1 MSKNLINF
9 IAGIKLNDLLFSV
22 AELSSMLLNYVLIT
36 LINKNTD
43 ASEYYLVTA
52 FTTSLISILSLGF
65 SKSILRYLSF
75 AVLWRAIISSL
86 IAILIASIIIIIL
99 YDLKYLFIP
108 FVGLI
113 DLALIFLRKKGDA
126 LRYLLLNIL
135 IPTTA
140 IVSILFFEFNFLIS
154 IYISY
159 FLTLVV
165 FILTS
170 IGNRVDY
177 ELNFISFKAQAKYSI
192 PLSVNEVLRTVTN
205 YADQIILGIVA
216 SLTDLS
222 GYTLLIRL
230 SIAIRTLLSLP
241 HVRLLPVILENP
253 EKRNFIKIAKLYLC
267 YVSLVLLCCIGARTL
282 LLKTFNISI
291 EDYGFLFYIL
301 IVVELVRSISG
312 FIRLKYS
319 ITEKTIFN
327 LYSNGIQ
334 VLVVISL
341 FFPLYLHYGVLG
353 LIFTQLIG
361 ALCQL
366 IFDYYLIKRY
376 V

>member
-1 MSKNLINF
+1 MGKNLINYF
-9 IAGIKLNDLLFSV
+9 AGIKLNELLFNV
-22 AELSSMLLNYVLIT
+22 AVLSSILLNYVLLI
-36 LINKNTD
+36 LINKNTG

-52 FTTSLISILSLGF
+52 FTTSLISILSLGL

-75 AVLWRAIISSL
+75 VVLRRAIISSF
-86 IAILIASIIIIIL
+86 IAILIASIVVIIL

-108 FVGLI
+108 FIGLI
-113 DLALIFLRKKGDA
+113 DLALIFLRKKGDS
-126 LRYLLLNIL
+126 LRFLLLKIL
-135 IPTTA
+135 TPTTT
-140 IVSILFFEFNFLIS
+140 IVSILLFEFNFLIS
-154 IYISY
+154 VYISY

-165 FILTS
+165 FVLTS

-192 PLSVNEVLRTVTN
+192 PLSVNEALRTVTS
-205 YADQIILGIVA
+205 YADQIILGFVA

-253 EKRNFIKIAKLYLC
+253 EKRNMIKVAKQYLF
-267 YVSLVLLCCIGARTL
+267 YVSLISLCCIGARTA
-282 LLKTFNISI
+282 LLKSFNISI
-291 EDYGFLFYIL
+291 DDYGGLFYIL
-301 IVVELVRSISG
+301 IIIEFIRSISG

-334 VLVVISL
+334 VLVVICL
-341 FFPLYLHYGVLG
+341 FYPLYLHFGVLG

-366 IFDYYLIKRY
+366 LFDYFLIKRY